1 MRRTAIAAVTAVV
14 AAASVPAMAETVKFT
29 GCPVRAA
36 EGCLI
41 VRNGAIVYNISSAQP
56 APRVGYRAISA
67 TAEISGSIGLC
78 FAKPLSHIRWHYI
91 RQRCAAK

>member
-14 AAASVPAMAETVKFT
+14 AAAAVPAMAETVKFT
-29 GCPVRAA
+29 GCPVRAT

-41 VRNGAIVYNISSAQP
+41 VRNGPIVYNISSAQP
-56 APRVGYRAISA
+56 APRVGYRAISV

-78 FAKPLSHIRWHYI
+78 FAKPLDHIRWHYLR
-91 RQRCAAK
+91 RQKCAP

>member
-1 MRRTAIAAVTAVV
+1 MRKTAITAITAIV
-14 AAASVPAMAETVKFT
+14 AAASVPAMAETVRFT
-29 GCPVRAA
+29 ACPVRAA

-56 APRVGYRAISA
+56 APRVGTRAISV

-78 FAKPLSHIRWHYI
+78 FAKPLGHIRWHYI